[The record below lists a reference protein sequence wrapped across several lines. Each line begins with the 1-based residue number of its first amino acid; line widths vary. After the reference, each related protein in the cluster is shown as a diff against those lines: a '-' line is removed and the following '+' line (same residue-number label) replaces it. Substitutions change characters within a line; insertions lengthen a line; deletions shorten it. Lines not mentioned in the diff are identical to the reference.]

1 VLENKGHHFF
11 EGCKFRIFC
20 AQINSNVTPKG
31 ANGAIFRENEVKTCD
46 SQRDGMTVTSSRL
59 DKLGTSI
66 SADLISGWVA
76 KSYRRIVAFWRTTL
90 IPHPFWGKLE

>member
-1 VLENKGHHFF
+1 VLENKAHHFL
-11 EGCKFRIFC
+11 ESCKFGVFC

-31 ANGAIFRENEVKTCD
+31 ANDAIFRENEVKPCD

-59 DKLGTSI
+59 DKLGNSI

-76 KSYRRIVAFWRTTL
+76 ASYRRIVAFWHTTL
-90 IPHPFWGKLE
+90 IPHRLLG

>member
-11 EGCKFRIFC
+11 EGCKYRVFC
-20 AQINSNVTPKG
+20 AQINSNRTPKG
-31 ANGAIFRENEVKTCD
+31 ANDATFCENEVKTCD

-66 SADLISGWVA
+66 SADLISGRVA
-76 KSYRRIVAFWRTTL
+76 ASYRRIVAFWHTTL
-90 IPHPFWGKLE
+90 IPHRLLG